1 MVRST
6 FTYKSI
12 KIKERFPV
20 LLKKYSR
27 LRQKIVTFNPLLHFQ
42 NCKLAQKTFGFR
54 HQGDP
59 PNPPAK
65 FEHQFA
71 GGSGGPPDAENRR
84 FSELIKRTSGMT
96 EERVNQILMRH

>member
-42 NCKLAQKTFGFR
+42 NCKL
-54 HQGDP
+54 GDP
-59 PNPPAK
+59 
-65 FEHQFA
+65 
-71 GGSGGPPDAENRR
+71 SGGPPDAENRR
-84 FSELIKRTSGMT
+84 FSELSKRPAGWTK
-96 EERVNQILMRH
+96 